1 MGRYDLTIRQMIRQ
15 QFNIE
20 GYWDVV
26 VFWDVDYNYPS
37 IIVEELSKLKISID
51 ELEAIFDKME
61 SKKAKAVTY
70 SNLKLHK
77 SVVLFNEHN
86 SLSDYLSSVVHEAEH
101 IKQAM
106 LKVYKVEDKG
116 EPPAYTIG
124 YIVKKM
130 FDVFKKML

>member
-1 MGRYDLTIRQMIRQ
+1 MIRQ

-86 SLSDYLSSVVHEAEH
+86 SLADYLSSVVHEAEH

>member
-1 MGRYDLTIRQMIRQ
+1 MIRQ

-77 SVVLFNEHN
+77 SIVLFNEHN
-86 SLSDYLSSVVHEAEH
+86 SLADYLSSVVHEAEH

-130 FDVFKKML
+130 WKVFKGII

>member
-1 MGRYDLTIRQMIRQ
+1 MIRQ

-77 SVVLFNEHN
+77 SIVLFNEHN
-86 SLSDYLSSVVHEAEH
+86 SLADYLSSVVHEAEH

>member
-1 MGRYDLTIRQMIRQ
+1 MIRQ

-77 SVVLFNEHN
+77 SIVLFNEHN
-86 SLSDYLSSVVHEAEH
+86 SLADYLSSVVHEAEH

-130 FDVFKKML
+130 WEVFKRII

>member
-1 MGRYDLTIRQMIRQ
+1 MIRQ

-26 VFWDVDYNYPS
+26 VFWDVDYNYSS

-77 SVVLFNEHN
+77 SIVLFNEHN
-86 SLSDYLSSVVHEAEH
+86 SLADYLSSVVHEAEH

-106 LKVYKVEDKG
+106 LKVYQVEDKG